1 MVCYLRAMQQRVI
14 RYFLA
19 ITILAAVHGQ
29 AARKP
34 NIVFVLADDLGY
46 GDIGRFGQ
54 RHIKTPNLDRMAK
67 EGMTL
72 TSFYAG
78 STVCAPSRSVLM
90 TGQHTGRTWVRGNA
104 GRDNRDPQTLRPEDI
119 TVAEVLKGAGYATAL
134 CGKWGLGELGSTGHP
149 NVQGFDYFYGYLNQ
163 RHAHNF
169 YPTFL
174 VKNHY
179 TVKLRN
185 VPHPDWVK
193 LAKEKGYPDD
203 GAGFA
208 IKKVDYAHDLIVNEA
223 LQWIDRQKDQP
234 FFLYLALNV
243 PHANNEA
250 GRSLGD
256 GQEVPDYGIYQNKN
270 WPNPDKGQAAMIT
283 RMDRD
288 MGRLMKKLRER
299 GIAKDTLIL
308 FTSDNGHHKEGGNNP
323 DFFDANGPLRGMK
336 RDLTEGGIRVPT
348 LAWWPG
354 KIAPDS
360 ISHHAA
366 YFGDFMATAAE
377 LAGAKAPSNT
387 QSISFVP
394 ALLGKKQKKHDYLY
408 WEFYERA
415 GKQAVRFGNWKA
427 IRAPMHHGEVQLYDL
442 SNDLGELFDISA
454 KNPDL
459 VARAKRYLDEAHVPN
474 PNWVNRPPKKR
485 KK

>member
-1 MVCYLRAMQQRVI
+1 MSI
-14 RYFLA
+14 RSFIGPA
-19 ITILAAVHGQ
+19 IAALICAFSCPAQ
-29 AARKP
+29 AAAGSKP
-34 NIVFVLADDLGY
+34 NIIFVLADDLGY

-54 RHIKTPNLDRMAK
+54 KLIQTPNLDRMAK
-67 EGMTL
+67 EGITL

-104 GRDNRDPQTLRPEDI
+104 GKGNFAAQTLRPQDV
-119 TVAEVLKGAGYATAL
+119 TVAELMKKAGYATAL
-134 CGKWGLGELGSTGHP
+134 CGKWGLGELDSTGHP
-149 NVQGFDYFYGYLNQ
+149 NQQGFDYFYGYLNQ

-179 TVKLRN
+179 PVKLRN

-193 LAKEKGYPDD
+193 LAKEKNYPDD

-208 IKKVDYAHDLIVNEA
+208 GKKVDYAHDLIVNEA
-223 LQWIDRQKDQP
+223 LTWIDNNRKKP

-250 GRSLGD
+250 GRTLGN
-256 GQEVPDYGIYQNKN
+256 GQEVPDYGIYAKKD
-270 WPNPDKGQAAMIT
+270 WPDPDKGQAAMIT

-288 MGRLMKKLRER
+288 LGRLMKKLRDY
-299 GIAKDTLIL
+299 GIADNTLII

-336 RDLTEGGIRVPT
+336 RNLTEGGIRVPT

-354 KIAPDS
+354 KITPGA

-377 LAGAKAPSNT
+377 LAGVKTPQNI
-387 QSISFVP
+387 QSVSFLP
-394 ALLGKKQKKHDYLY
+394 ALLGQPQKASEYLY
-408 WEFYERA
+408 WEFYERIA
-415 GKQAVRFGNWKA
+415 KQAVRFDNWKA
-427 IRAPMHHGEVQLYDL
+427 IRIPMHTGDVQLYDL
-442 SNDLGELFDISA
+442 TTDLGELFDVSA
-454 KNPDL
+454 AHPET
-459 VARAKRYLDEAHVPN
+459 VARAKRYLDAAHVPN
-474 PNWVNRPPKKR
+474 PNWVPRTPKTKTKR
-485 KK
+485 K

>member
-1 MVCYLRAMQQRVI
+1 MQRVLPL
-14 RYFLA
+14 LA
-19 ITILAAVHGQ
+19 LIALSAVHIH
-29 AARKP
+29 AAKP
-34 NIVFVLADDLGY
+34 NIIFVLADDLGY
-46 GDIGRFGQ
+46 GDLGCFGQ
-54 RHIKTPNLDRMAK
+54 KHIKTPNLDRMAK
-67 EGMTL
+67 EGMRL

-104 GRDNRDPQTLRPEDI
+104 GKDNRDAQTLRPQDV
-119 TVAEVLKGAGYATAL
+119 TVAEVLKKAGYATAL
-134 CGKWGLGELGSTGHP
+134 CGKWGLGELDSTGHP
-149 NVQGFDYFYGYLNQ
+149 NQQGFDYFYGYLNQ

-169 YPTFL
+169 FPTFL

-185 VPHPDWVK
+185 VPHPEWVK
-193 LAKEKGYPDD
+193 LAKEKNYPDD

-208 IKKVDYAHDLIVNEA
+208 IKKVDYAHDLIVDEG
-223 LQWIDRQKDQP
+223 LGWIDENVKKP

-256 GQEVPDYGIYQNKN
+256 GQEVPEHGIYDNRD

-288 MGRLMKKLRER
+288 MGRLMTKLREH
-299 GIAKDTLIL
+299 GIEKNTLII

-336 RDLTEGGIRVPT
+336 RNLTEGGIRVPT
-348 LAWWPG
+348 IAWWPG
-354 KIAPDS
+354 TIAAGS

-377 LAGAKAPSNT
+377 LAGTKKPKNT

-394 ALLGKKQKKHDYLY
+394 TLTGKKQAQHDYLY

-427 IRAPMHHGEVQLYDL
+427 IRTPMHHGEVQLYDL
-442 SNDLGELFDISA
+442 QNDLGELFDMA
-454 KNPDL
+454 DQRPDL
-459 VARAKRYLDEAHVPN
+459 VAQAKRYLDQAHVPN
-474 PNWVNRPPKKR
+474 PNWVNRAPKKR

>member
-1 MVCYLRAMQQRVI
+1 MQRRLFIALICALSIFSVST
-14 RYFLA
+14 RSH
-19 ITILAAVHGQ
+19 AAAGS
-29 AARKP
+29 KP
-34 NIVFVLADDLGY
+34 NIIFVLADDLGY

-54 RHIKTPNLDRMAK
+54 KYIKTPNLDRMAK
-67 EGMTL
+67 EGITL

-104 GRDNRDPQTLRPEDI
+104 GRDNRDPQTLRPEDV
-119 TVAEVLKGAGYATAL
+119 TVAEVLKDVGYATAL
-134 CGKWGLGELGSTGHP
+134 CGKWGLGELDSTGHP
-149 NVQGFDYFYGYLNQ
+149 NEQGFDYFYGYLNQ

-169 YPTFL
+169 YPNFL
-174 VKNHY
+174 IRDHY

-185 VPHPDWVK
+185 KPHPDWVK

-203 GAGFA
+203 GAGYA
-208 IKKVDYAHDLIVNEA
+208 IEKIDYAHDLIVEEA
-223 LQWIDRQKDQP
+223 LQWIDRQKDNP

-250 GRSLGD
+250 GRGLGD
-256 GQEVPDYGIYQNKN
+256 GQEVPDYGIYESKD

-288 MGRLMKKLRER
+288 MGRVMKKLRDH
-299 GIAKDTLIL
+299 GIAKNTLII

-354 KIAPDS
+354 KIAPGS

-366 YFGDFMATAAE
+366 YFGDFMSTAAE
-377 LAGAKAPSNT
+377 LAGAEPPKNI
-387 QSISFVP
+387 QSLSFLP
-394 ALLGKKQKKHDYLY
+394 ALLGKKQKASEYLY
-408 WEFYERA
+408 WEFYERG
-415 GKQAVRFGNWKA
+415 GKQAVRFGQWKA
-427 IRAPMHHGEVQLYDL
+427 IRIPMHTGPVELFDL
-442 SNDLGELFDISA
+442 ATDLGELFDVSA
-454 KNPDL
+454 SHPEL
-459 VARAKRYLDEAHVPN
+459 VAQAKRYMDAAHVPN
-474 PNWVNRPPKKR
+474 PNWVNRIPNKR
-485 KK
+485 RK